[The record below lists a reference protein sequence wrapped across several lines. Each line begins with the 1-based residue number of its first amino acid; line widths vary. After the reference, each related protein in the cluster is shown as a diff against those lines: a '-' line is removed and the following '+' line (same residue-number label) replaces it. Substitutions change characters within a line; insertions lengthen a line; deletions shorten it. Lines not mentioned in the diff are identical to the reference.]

1 MHGQNELITLFLLIL
16 IGVYV
21 VGVEQGFVKT
31 GNSSYLFRKIHYQRG
46 NTKSDIS
53 VILRCF
59 RQFFIG
65 NTCSILF
72 HSCLQ
77 VQDQSKGELKN
88 PWMLG
93 RSH

>member
-1 MHGQNELITLFLLIL
+1 MHGRNELITLFLLIL
-16 IGVYV
+16 IGVYA

-31 GNSSYLFRKIHYQRG
+31 GNSSYFFVKFTSQRG
-46 NTKSDIS
+46 TAKPDIS
-53 VILRCF
+53 VVVGRF

-72 HSCLQ
+72 RSCLQ
-77 VQDQSKGELKN
+77 VQDQSKGELKK

-93 RSH
+93 